1 MIFSKICKYIRNY
14 WHGYYYMTSIYSTCI
29 VDSTWFEERYLL
41 GREVMGTR
49 KLGRNRKPLL
59 LFEIG
64 NYYVCYNRS
73 FSFSWKWVF
82 DKSKS
87 FLSPSISLKF
97 EWKSILEFKNMDI
110 QNQHYGKIVNCISF
124 LFHFHQY
131 EMSLFRLF
139 FTFHHGF

>member
-1 MIFSKICKYIRNY
+1 
-14 WHGYYYMTSIYSTCI
+14 MTWLSLYDFHILDMYCGLHLI
-29 VDSTWFEERYLL
+29 W
-41 GREVMGTR
+41 REIPTRKRSYGTR

-139 FTFHHGF
+139 LLFIMNFRLLLWLR